1 MSGTFRRIRNTCLEP
16 YSPLSTAH
24 DGEVPVSPHQLPIS
38 PWGVYG

>member
-1 MSGTFRRIRNTCLEP
+1 MSGTFRRIGNTCLEP
-16 YSPLSTAH
+16 YSPLSTTH